1 MHRSRFGQPGS
12 IASESTKRSIGRCAY
27 RDQGLVAGLSGTE
40 EGGYRADFFTNV
52 SVSTPVFHP
61 PTPARCLHA
70 GLWASRGPRWWR
82 RTVTAKHAG
91 RGGALRNNTPTA
103 GSRSRPEH
111 RRYCA
116 KLRLGLHH
124 TSTDCEKKRCCA

>member
-52 SVSTPVFHP
+52 SVSTPLPSAYPSPMP
-61 PTPARCLHA
+61 P
-70 GLWASRGPRWWR
+70 RGFM
-82 RTVTAKHAG
+82 G
-91 RGGALRNNTPTA
+91 F
-103 GSRSRPEH
+103 
-111 RRYCA
+111 
-116 KLRLGLHH
+116 
-124 TSTDCEKKRCCA
+124 